1 MIDQDIIR
9 VLIVDDHK
17 MIRKGLRT
25 FLAAYQDLKLVG
37 EASTGEEAVLICPE
51 VEPDVVIMDINLPEI
66 DGIEATKR
74 ILATYPHCNVLVL
87 TGFTGDDLIQSSI
100 AAGAVGYLLKDI
112 DADVLANAIRSAYVG
127 RATLAPG
134 VIQALTAQADT
145 LGDDLTKRERQ
156 VLKLIADGLTNAE
169 IAQNLE
175 VRLSTVKF
183 HVSNIMGKLSVG
195 TRTEIATT
203 ALRHNMLN
211 QTIESETHD
220 N

>member
-1 MIDQDIIR
+1 MIDQDTIR

-211 QTIESETHD
+211 QTIESESHD